1 MYEIIKLILFRF
13 PYFIIRLT
21 TFLLFEWL
29 IILKISDNSYEY
41 KEQFI
46 SILGIEEIMEDIRTI
61 KLRKKLNERFN

>member
-1 MYEIIKLILFRF
+1 MFY
-13 PYFIIRLT
+13 Y
-21 TFLLFEWL
+21 
-29 IILKISDNSYEY
+29 ILKISDNSYEY